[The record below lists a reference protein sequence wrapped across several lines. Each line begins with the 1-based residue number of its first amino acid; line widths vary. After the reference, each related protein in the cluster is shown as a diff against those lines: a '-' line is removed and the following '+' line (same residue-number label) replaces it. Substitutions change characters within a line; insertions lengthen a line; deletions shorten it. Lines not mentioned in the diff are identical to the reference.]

1 MKVNMSVLA
10 DDEGEARQPVVCP
23 DTDEKDIPAEDTDTD
38 EGEDE
43 EDDDDDD
50 ESDSHSKLKTVLLV
64 AAMVGGFALFVWNM
78 TGLVNNMRLDNQGTA
93 TNIVYDIEDMSS
105 MMDLSGSGSV
115 PVDPAIQ
122 ESEVSTDAARDG
134 PASAMAAEQDEEQ
147 QDTGRDNA
155 DESELQELYDEMAN
169 SKALT
174 ERELEQ
180 AAEMLDASLTR
191 EEFLQKLLDEAGID
205 WRAAMQQQN

>member
-10 DDEGEARQPVVCP
+10 DDEGEARQPVVYP
-23 DTDEKDIPAEDTDTD
+23 DTDEKDIPAEDTDTG

-43 EDDDDDD
+43 EDDD

-78 TGLVNNMRLDNQGTA
+78 TGLVNNMRLDNQGAA

-147 QDTGRDNA
+147 QDTDRDNA

>member
-10 DDEGEARQPVVCP
+10 DDEGEARQPVVYP
-23 DTDEKDIPAEDTDTD
+23 DTNEKDMPAEDTDTD
-38 EGEDE
+38 EEEDE
-43 EDDDDDD
+43 EDDD

>member
-23 DTDEKDIPAEDTDTD
+23 DTDEKDIPAEDTDMD
-38 EGEDE
+38 EEEDE
-43 EDDDDDD
+43 EDDD
-50 ESDSHSKLKTVLLV
+50 ESDSHSKLKTVLLI

-134 PASAMAAEQDEEQ
+134 PASAMAAEQDEER

>member
-10 DDEGEARQPVVCP
+10 DDEGEARQPVVYP

-38 EGEDE
+38 EEEDE
-43 EDDDDDD
+43 EDDD